1 MHAEQ
6 REELF
11 VSMVYMQ
18 KGVNEL
24 HHKYHFTFLHFLS
37 FFLATVSYATLIL
50 TAFLNTHEKRVNALV
65 NQALLF

>member
-24 HHKYHFTFLHFLS
+24 HQVPFQIFTLS
-37 FFLATVSYATLIL
+37 KFFFSNSQLCY
-50 TAFLNTHEKRVNALV
+50 FDLNCLP
-65 NQALLF
+65 